1 MDSFNDYVTGLNGQV
16 PIETT
21 IYDANYSWATA
32 TTPTDIIVATNATT
46 STSTS
51 TVNTTDNQTPT
62 LESGNDINVRIEKM
76 KKKAMTEYLLLT
88 ASLGLVAYYVFKN
101 K

>member
-16 PIETT
+16 PVETT

-32 TTPTDIIVATNATT
+32 TTPNDIIVATNATT
-46 STSTS
+46 STI
-51 TVNTTDNQTPT
+51 NTTETQTPT
-62 LESGNDINVRIEKM
+62 LEGGNDINVRIEKM
-76 KKKAMTEYLLLT
+76 KKKAMTEYLLIT

>member
-1 MDSFNDYVTGLNGQV
+1 MDSFNDYVTGLNSQV
-16 PIETT
+16 PTETT
-21 IYDANYSWATA
+21 IYDANYSWATTNIAEKA
-32 TTPTDIIVATNATT
+32 TDSVA
-46 STSTS
+46 
-51 TVNTTDNQTPT
+51 VNTTSNTTALNTQAST
-62 LESGNDINVRIEKM
+62 LESGNDINLRIEKL

>member
-1 MDSFNDYVTGLNGQV
+1 MDSFNVYVTELNGQV

-21 IYDANYSWATA
+21 IYDANYSW
-32 TTPTDIIVATNATT
+32 TTTTSSTVNVVDTNATT
-46 STSTS
+46 SSSTI
-51 TVNTTDNQTPT
+51 NTTETQTPT
-62 LESGNDINVRIEKM
+62 LEGGNDINVRIEKI